1 MSFWTD
7 LKKSGQEAA
16 GKAKDL
22 AEVTKLQLAQK
33 EQERKL
39 EQLYAQLGKSF
50 YEKNPAPAEEEAE
63 FFELVQSITQLKEEI
78 AATKVQLM
86 LLKSGVRCAACG
98 TLMEADAVFCPN
110 CGAQKE
116 VPKGPEV
123 VAEAE
128 PGKVICPNCGKPVEP
143 KAFCAFCG
151 TKLS

>member
-50 YEKNPAPAEEEAE
+50 YEKAVQEENAE
-63 FFELVQSITQLKEEI
+63 FSDLLQSITQTLEEI
-78 AATKVQLM
+78 ETCKEQQL
-86 LLKSGVRCAACG
+86 LIKGGVRCAACG
-98 TLMEADAVFCPN
+98 TLMEADAMFCPN

-116 VPKGPEV
+116 LPKEPEV
-123 VAEAE
+123 VVEAV
-128 PGKVICPNCGKPVEP
+128 PGKMICPGCGKQVDP

>member
-39 EQLYAQLGKSF
+39 EQLYAQLGKSY
-50 YEKNPAPAEEEAE
+50 YETAAQEENDPFLEQ
-63 FFELVQSITQLKEEI
+63 LRSIAQTLEEI
-78 AATKVQLM
+78 ETCKQQQL
-86 LLKSGVRCAACG
+86 LIKGGVRCAACG
-98 TLMEADAVFCPN
+98 ALMEADAVFCPN
-110 CGAQKE
+110 CGSQKE
-116 VPKGPEV
+116 LPKEPEV
-123 VAEAE
+123 VVEVE
-128 PGKVICPNCGKPVEP
+128 PGKMVCPGCGKQVEA